1 MSLIFRP
8 IEIMSKKARRND
20 ADFLLIEVTLNKVR
34 QKYRLFTNRNYVEE
48 GKLIRHRC
56 VDNQNNIKK
65 VRRNDMEIC

>member
-20 ADFLLIEVTLNKVR
+20 VDFLLIEVTLNKVR

-48 GKLIRHRC
+48 GKLIQHRC
-56 VDNQNNIKK
+56 VNNQNNIKK
-65 VRRNDMEIC
+65 VHRNDMEIC

>member
-20 ADFLLIEVTLNKVR
+20 VDFLLI
-34 QKYRLFTNRNYVEE
+34 E

-65 VRRNDMEIC
+65 VHRNDMEIC

>member
-20 ADFLLIEVTLNKVR
+20 VDFLLIEVTLNKVR

-65 VRRNDMEIC
+65 VHRNDMEIC

>member
-20 ADFLLIEVTLNKVR
+20 VDFLLIEVTLNKVR

-56 VDNQNNIKK
+56 VNNQNNIKK
-65 VRRNDMEIC
+65 VHRNDMEIC

>member
-20 ADFLLIEVTLNKVR
+20 VDFLLIEVTLNKVR

-65 VRRNDMEIC
+65 VRGNDMEIC